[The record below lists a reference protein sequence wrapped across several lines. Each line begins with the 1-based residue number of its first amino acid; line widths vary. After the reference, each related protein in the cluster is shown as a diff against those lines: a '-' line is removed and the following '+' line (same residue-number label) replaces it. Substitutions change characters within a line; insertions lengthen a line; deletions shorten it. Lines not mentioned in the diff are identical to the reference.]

1 MITYKRNF
9 KFPTAIKKTI
19 ATNIIKYRKEA
30 GITQEQLAADIDI
43 SYDHI
48 RRLESTLA
56 KEGISIETLVK
67 ISIVLEKKLDDFIN

>member
-1 MITYKRNF
+1 MATYKRNF
-9 KFPTAIKKTI
+9 EFPTEIKRTI
-19 ATNIIKYRKEA
+19 AANIIKFRKEA
-30 GITQEQLAADIDI
+30 GITQEQLAVDIDI

-67 ISIVLEKKLDDFIN
+67 ISIVLGKKLDEFIK